1 MAHASS
7 PAIAGPAET
16 SAPASPP
23 ATARQA
29 WPWLRWLGT
38 RLLAG
43 LGAVLAIS
51 VIVFGATQALPSDPA
66 RMVLGPEATEA
77 SVRTLQRQLGLD
89 RPVPVQYLAWAGQLL
104 QGDLG
109 RSLDSHVP
117 VAALVQARAANSL
130 VLLGCVLAVLAPAAV
145 AIGVALALRRDSA
158 LDRHAVALL
167 IALKAIPNFA
177 LGIGLVM
184 LFATTVWRVLP
195 AVSLLEPGRSPW
207 LQPQFLVLPAVTL
220 VLAGLPHLARL
231 VRSAMIEALDADY
244 VQAARLRGVPERAV
258 IWTHA
263 LPNALIPAIQGLALT
278 LSVLLGGTLVVEVVF
293 TYPGLGSAL
302 NAAIEM
308 RDLPVIQAI
317 VLLVAGGVVLINLA
331 ADLLTVLLTPRLR
344 TAVAGGA

>member
-1 MAHASS
+1 MNASLT
-7 PAIAGPAET
+7 IAFA
-16 SAPASPP
+16 APW
-23 ATARQA
+23 RGA
-29 WPWLRWLGT
+29 WPWLRWLGA

-43 LGAVLAIS
+43 LGAVAAIS

-66 RMVLGPEATEA
+66 RMVLGPEAPES

-89 RPVPVQYLAWAGQLL
+89 RPVPVQYLDWAARLAR
-104 QGDLG
+104 GDLG
-109 RSLDSHVP
+109 RSLDSQAP
-117 VAALVQARAANSL
+117 VAQLVRARAGNSL
-130 VLLGCVLAVLAPAAV
+130 ALLACVLALLVPSALLL
-145 AIGVALALRRDSA
+145 GVGMALRRDA
-158 LDRHAVALL
+158 VLDRHGVSLL

-184 LFATTVWRVLP
+184 LLATTVWPVLP
-195 AVSLLEPGRSPW
+195 AVSLLEPGKSP
-207 LQPQFLVLPAVTL
+207 LAQPHFLALPAATL
-220 VLAGLPHLARL
+220 VLGGLPHLARL
-231 VRSAMIEALDADY
+231 VRAAMIEALDADY
-244 VQAARLRGVPERAV
+244 VQAARLRGVTERSV
-258 IWTHA
+258 VLRHA

-293 TYPGLGSAL
+293 TYPGLGSLL

-344 TAVAGGA
+344 TAVSGERA